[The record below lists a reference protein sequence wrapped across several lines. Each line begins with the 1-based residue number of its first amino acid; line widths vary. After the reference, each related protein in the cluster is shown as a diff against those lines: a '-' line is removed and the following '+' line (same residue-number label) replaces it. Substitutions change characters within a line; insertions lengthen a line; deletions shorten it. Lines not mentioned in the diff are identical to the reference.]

1 MAALDPSHNGDL
13 TEDDFLGGRL
23 RLLQP
28 RAGYRAGVDPV
39 LLAASVA
46 ARAGQSILDLG
57 CGVGT
62 AALCIGRRVPGV
74 SLMGLEFQEPY
85 ADLARRNGALNGLSL
100 DVVTGDVAEMPDA
113 LKAQQFDHVIANP
126 PYFDRNTSTRAPA
139 ADKERALGE
148 DTALS
153 VWVQQAA
160 KRATPGGT
168 VTFIHRAERLPDLL
182 GHVGRHLGSLELLP
196 LAPRENRGAR
206 LVLVRARKGGRAD
219 FRMYPPWI
227 LHAGSHH
234 DGDRESY
241 TAATASVLRDGAALH
256 FS

>member
-1 MAALDPSHNGDL
+1 MAALDPSRNGDL
-13 TEDDFLGGRL
+13 TEDEFLGGRL

-46 ARAGQSILDLG
+46 ARAGQNVLDLG
-57 CGVGT
+57 CGVGA

-74 SLMGLEFQEPY
+74 SLVGLEVQESY
-85 ADLARRNGALNGLSL
+85 ADLARRNGALNGVTF
-100 DVVTGDVAEMPDA
+100 DVVTGDLAQMPDA

-126 PYFDRNTSTRAPA
+126 PYFDRSASTRAPA
-139 ADKERALGE
+139 SDKERALGE

-153 VWVQQAA
+153 VWVHQAA
-160 KRATPGGT
+160 KRAAPGGS

-182 GHVGRHLGSLELLP
+182 GHVGRYLGSLELLP
-196 LAPRENRGAR
+196 LAPRENKSAR
-206 LVLVRARKGGRAD
+206 LVLLRARKGGRAD

-241 TAATASVLRDGAALH
+241 TDATVSILRDGAALP
-256 FS
+256 FC